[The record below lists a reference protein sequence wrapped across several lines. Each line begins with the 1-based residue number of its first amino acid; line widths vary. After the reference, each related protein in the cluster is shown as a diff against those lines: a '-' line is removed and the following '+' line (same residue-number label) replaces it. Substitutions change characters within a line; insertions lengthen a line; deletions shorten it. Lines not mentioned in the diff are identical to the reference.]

1 MDLMKLRYFYITAKL
16 ENMSLA
22 SKELLISQPALSKS
36 ITTLEA
42 ELEMDLFNRNGKR
55 ISLNENGRFLLKRL
69 ERIFAEVRDLERA
82 LEERRNEGSG
92 KLSIVATLPYTFAAI
107 IDLFF
112 NDYPNVRYQQVP
124 LSKENVSQFIENG
137 KYDVCITTEKI
148 EHPNVEWIPLFEE
161 EIFLTVP
168 NSFPE
173 AQQDTIE
180 LAKLGAIPFV
190 GLTHQ
195 YSFRLLTDH
204 FCESIGYSPN
214 YQFEF
219 EEATAILQF
228 VKSGRGVSF
237 TPETAVDMSE
247 TQIKHLKI
255 VDGKFTRTIGLL
267 KHRQT
272 YPTKISL
279 AFIEHCYQYFEEY
292 RAQKGLNFP
301 E

>member
-22 SKELLISQPALSKS
+22 AKELLISQPALSKS

-55 ISLNENGRFLLKRL
+55 ISLNENGKFLFKRV

-82 LEERRNEGSG
+82 LEERRDEGSG
-92 KLSIVATLPYTFAAI
+92 ELSIVATLPYTFTTL

-112 NDYPNVRYQQVP
+112 NEFPNIKYQQVP
-124 LSKENVSQFIENG
+124 LSKENVMQFIENG
-137 KYDVCITTEKI
+137 KYDVCITTEEI
-148 EHPNVEWIPLFEE
+148 EHPYVEWIPLFEE

-168 NSFPE
+168 ITFPE
-173 AQQDTIE
+173 AKKNSINLKNMRD
-180 LAKLGAIPFV
+180 IPFV

-195 YSFRLLTDH
+195 YGFRILTDH
-204 FCESIGYSPN
+204 FCKDIGFTPH

-219 EEATAILQF
+219 EEATAILKF

-237 TPETAVDMSE
+237 TPETAVDKNQTE
-247 TQIKHLKI
+247 VKHLKI
-255 VDGKFTRTIGLL
+255 EDGKFTRTIGLL

-272 YPTKISL
+272 YPTKIST

-292 RAQKGLNFP
+292 RSRK